1 METPGR
7 WHTDALTHPPLWRQG
22 SWIVADGRYRLLAR
36 ALTRSGPRARV
47 SGRRPA
53 EALGIPGP
61 GPTPRGPIPILTPEC
76 GSFAARRLQ
85 DGIREA
91 ALGDGPWRSR

>member
-1 METPGR
+1 MEETPGR
-7 WHTDALTHPPLWRQG
+7 WHTDVLHPLLWRQG
-22 SWIVADGRYRLLAR
+22 PCIVADGKYQGPGRLLA
-36 ALTRSGPRARV
+36 A
-47 SGRRPA
+47 SGRRLA

-85 DGIREA
+85 DGIPEA
-91 ALGDGPWRSR
+91 ALGDGPSRSR

>member
-7 WHTDALTHPPLWRQG
+7 WHTDVLTHPLLWRQ
-22 SWIVADGRYRLLAR
+22 
-36 ALTRSGPRARV
+36 RS
-47 SGRRPA
+47 A

-91 ALGDGPWRSR
+91 TLGDGPWRSP